1 VGNPNSA
8 LTSEFQ
14 SLLYYKFTFR
24 KEYDK
29 NELAIFLGKAPDTVQ
44 RYCSGRL
51 PVTADAARE
60 IIRFIAKKNPKD
72 TEFLEFFCL
81 EAGFLPLPISKGKLS
96 SEEREKDQI
105 RLSILNGQA
114 LKEIEDA
121 YEDGRLERLELKRIE
136 RALTRLQEKAGELK
150 EKIAKEVKG

>member
-1 VGNPNSA
+1 MGNPNSS

-14 SLLYYKFTFR
+14 SLLYYKFTFK

-29 NELAIFLGKAPDTVQ
+29 NELAIFLAKAPDTVQ

-51 PVTADAARE
+51 PVTADTARD

-81 EAGFLPLPISKGKLS
+81 EAGFLPLPISKGKLTK
-96 SEEREKDQI
+96 EEREKDQI
-105 RLSILNGQA
+105 RLAILNGQA

-121 YEDGRLERLELKRIE
+121 FNDGKLERHELKKIE
-136 RALTRLQEKAGELK
+136 KALTRLQEKAGELK
-150 EKIAKEVKG
+150 EKIRKEAL

>member
-1 VGNPNSA
+1 MGNPNSS
-8 LTSEFQ
+8 LSSEFQ
-14 SLLYYKFTFR
+14 SLLYYKLTFK

-51 PVTADAARE
+51 PVTADTARD
-60 IIRFIAKKNPKD
+60 IIRFVAKKNPKD

-81 EAGFLPLPISKGKLS
+81 EVGFIPLPISKGKPTK
-96 SEEREKDQI
+96 EEREKDEI

-121 YEDGRLERLELKRIE
+121 FEDGKLERLELKRIE
-136 RALTRLQEKAGELK
+136 KALTRLQEKAGELK
-150 EKIAKEVKG
+150 EKIRKEAL